1 MLARWPWIPSLQSCE
16 NKFLLFISFPVYGH
30 RSSSLVGLR
39 QLLCN
44 SVAQSW
50 GQSTTLGWDMLGP
63 EAKGKMSN
71 TDLSIECWY
80 FIYDAFGD
88 INFVFINFALKYDI
102 LEMSFLIPFH
112 WSLRLEGQTHL
123 PHPSLGPFETSMLS
137 LQESS
142 REERRQRTQEANTQQ
157 RRRWR
162 GSHELGGKQ
171 GEWGPGGWRR
181 HCSMR
186 RESSAMPTWTE
197 CNALPPGAWQTGHFV
212 QMQNGVAQECCFSLG
227 RGADNGSDSYG
238 YCGAHRGLFL

>member
-50 GQSTTLGWDMLGP
+50 GQSTTLGRDMLGP

-123 PHPSLGPFETSMLS
+123 PHPSLGPFETSMHESARVIERGKETENPGSKYPAKEKVKGQPWAGRKTGRMRSWRLEKTLFNEEGVISHAYMDGVQCAAPRS
-137 LQESS
+137 LTDRALCSD
-142 REERRQRTQEANTQQ
+142 A
-157 RRRWR
+157 
-162 GSHELGGKQ
+162 
-171 GEWGPGGWRR
+171 EWG
-181 HCSMR
+181 
-186 RESSAMPTWTE
+186 
-197 CNALPPGAWQTGHFV
+197 
-212 QMQNGVAQECCFSLG
+212 
-227 RGADNGSDSYG
+227 GSG
-238 YCGAHRGLFL
+238 MLFQSGERCRQWKW